1 MPILDGVEAF
11 KQIREYETVNNLEL
25 TPVSAL
31 TANAIKGE
39 KEKFLELG
47 MNYYL
52 TKPIKLNDLKE
63 LFNIYLVNKE
73 KSSIQ
78 SITKKQE
85 FINTK
90 EKEPEISSNS
100 LFLSTFDKNDAI
112 TQLGL
117 DESTVDM
124 LLDNFFLTLDIDLQ
138 NIQNAIDEKDSNK
151 IVHAAHYLKGSCANL
166 MMNDAKDILEEI
178 ETKAKDSQ
186 IAFDLTQLKYIFK
199 EIKKIYSESSE

>member
-63 LFNIYLVNKE
+63 LFNIYL
-73 KSSIQ
+73 
-78 SITKKQE
+78 
-85 FINTK
+85 
-90 EKEPEISSNS
+90 
-100 LFLSTFDKNDAI
+100 L
-112 TQLGL
+112 
-117 DESTVDM
+117 
-124 LLDNFFLTLDIDLQ
+124 NFRT
-138 NIQNAIDEKDSNK
+138 
-151 IVHAAHYLKGSCANL
+151 
-166 MMNDAKDILEEI
+166 
-178 ETKAKDSQ
+178 
-186 IAFDLTQLKYIFK
+186 
-199 EIKKIYSESSE
+199 